1 MKTASPL
8 LSARTTRSSM
18 PRLLV
23 RTMHGLA
30 ALALHTSLLAADFSA
45 APLEAP
51 KWQARLQ
58 LGSLDASSSNWNG
71 GFDNARYGG
80 SRLLSAQLMGD
91 YFLTGSGLRGVQG
104 GLRAT
109 GGMLLGP
116 LSQSQQGFGLGL
128 SSRLGQNF
136 SLSQRSSLSSL
147 SPALDG
153 GDPSTSLSY
162 LGLGYS
168 GQSLRGGWGFSADL
182 GLLSDTGLGG
192 LRLGNNRS
200 QGMED
205 LMRDLRFKPVL
216 QLGLSYSY

>member
-1 MKTASPL
+1 MKTASTP
-8 LSARTTRSSM
+8 LSARPPRSM
-18 PRLLV
+18 PRLLALS
-23 RTMHGLA
+23 MQGLA

-45 APLEAP
+45 ASLEAP

-58 LGSLDASSSNWNG
+58 LGSLDAGGNT
-71 GFDNARYGG
+71 GFDNTRYSG

-116 LSQSQQGFGLGL
+116 ISQSQQGFGLGL

-136 SLSQRSSLSSL
+136 SLSQRSALSAL
-147 SPALDG
+147 APALEG
-153 GDPSTSLSY
+153 GDPNASLSY

-192 LRLGNNRS
+192 LGGLRLGNNRS
-200 QGMED
+200 QGMEE

>member
-1 MKTASPL
+1 MKTASTL
-8 LSARTTRSSM
+8 LSARNMRSM
-18 PRLLV
+18 PRLLALS
-23 RTMHGLA
+23 MQGLA
-30 ALALHTSLLAADFSA
+30 ALALHTGALAADFSA
-45 APLEAP
+45 PSLETP

-58 LGSLDASSSNWNG
+58 LGSLDAGSNWNNS
-71 GFDNARYGG
+71 GFDYARYPG

-91 YFLTGSGLRGVQG
+91 YFLTGSGLRGVHG

-109 GGMLLGP
+109 GGMLFGP
-116 LSQSQQGFGLGL
+116 VSQSQLGLGL
-128 SSRLGQNF
+128 GSNSRLGQNF
-136 SLSQRSSLSSL
+136 SLSQRSSLSTL

-182 GLLSDTGLGG
+182 GLLSDTSLGG
-192 LRLGNNRS
+192 LRLGNSRS
-200 QGMED
+200 QGMDD

>member
-1 MKTASPL
+1 MKTASTL
-8 LSARTTRSSM
+8 LSARTMRSM
-18 PRLLV
+18 PRLLALS
-23 RTMHGLA
+23 MQGLA
-30 ALALHTSLLAADFSA
+30 ALALHTGALAADFSA
-45 APLEAP
+45 PSLEAP

-58 LGSLDASSSNWNG
+58 LGSLDSSSNWNN
-71 GFDNARYGG
+71 GFENSRYAG

-91 YFLTGSGLRGVQG
+91 YFLTGSGLRGVHG

-116 LSQSQQGFGLGL
+116 VSQSQLGFGLGPNA
-128 SSRLGQNF
+128 RLGQNF
-136 SLSQRSSLSSL
+136 SLSQRSSLSTL

-153 GDPSTSLSY
+153 GDPSASLSY

-182 GLLSDTGLGG
+182 GLLSDTSLGG
-192 LRLGNNRS
+192 LRLGNSRS